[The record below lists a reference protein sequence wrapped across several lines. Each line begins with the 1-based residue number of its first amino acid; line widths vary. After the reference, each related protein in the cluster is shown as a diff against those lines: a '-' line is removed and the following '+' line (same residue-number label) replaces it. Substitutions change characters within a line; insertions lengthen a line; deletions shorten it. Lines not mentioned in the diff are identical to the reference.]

1 VNKALPLKRNRSE
14 SLWQQAV
21 KIIPAGTQT
30 FSKGPGQYV
39 NGVAPKYIQR
49 AQGGHVWDVDGNE
62 FIDYGMALGP
72 IILGYAHPRVS
83 QAIIEQLQDG
93 ITYTLMHPREVEL
106 SELLVELIP
115 CAEMVRFGK
124 NGSDATAGT
133 VRLARAYTRRDKI
146 ACCGYHGWQDWYIG
160 STSRNLG
167 VPKAVR
173 ELTLQFQYNNIDSL
187 KTIFDQNPDE
197 VAAVILE
204 PVNFYEPRDGFLEA
218 VKELTHRHGALLIFD
233 EIITGFRMALG
244 GAQEYFG
251 VVPDLA
257 AFGKAMGNGMPISAI
272 VGKAEIMRLFEEAF
286 FSFTF
291 GGEVLSLAASL
302 ATIREL
308 QERNAL
314 SHIWNIGQSLRDG
327 YNDIVAEIGLQDITQ
342 CIGYPC
348 WPELIFTGPDGRPW
362 SHAQSLFQQE
372 IVKRGILTRPGMFV
386 CYAHSVEDLRTTL
399 TVFCEAL
406 EVLREA
412 VQVGSI
418 VDQLEGEVIEPVIRS
433 TMQVAPR

>member
-1 VNKALPLKRNRSE
+1 MNKALPLKKDRSE

-21 KIIPAGTQT
+21 DIIPAGTQT

-49 AQGGHVWDVDGNE
+49 AEGSHVWDVDGNE

-72 IILGYAHPRVS
+72 IILGYAYPRVN
-83 QAIIEQLQDG
+83 QAIIKQLEDG
-93 ITYTLMHPREVEL
+93 ITYTLMHPLEVEL
-106 SELLVELIP
+106 SRLLVELVP

-124 NGSDATAGT
+124 NGSDATAGAI
-133 VRLARAYTRRDKI
+133 RLARAYTRRDKI

-167 VPKAVR
+167 VPKAVC

-187 KTIFDQNPDE
+187 KVIFDQNPDE
-197 VAAVILE
+197 IAAVILE

-218 VKELTHRHGALLIFD
+218 VKELTQRHGALLIFD

-251 VVPDLA
+251 VVPHLA

-286 FSFTF
+286 FSFTL
-291 GGEVLSLAASL
+291 GGEALSLAASI
-302 ATIREL
+302 ATIKEL
-308 QERNAL
+308 QETNALNHIWRMGKILLDGYNAL
-314 SHIWNIGQSLRDG
+314 SEEL
-327 YNDIVAEIGLQDITQ
+327 GLTHVTK

-348 WPELIFTGPDGRPW
+348 WPEVIFNDLRVTSGRVF
-362 SHAQSLFQQE
+362 QSLVQQE

-386 CYAHSVEDLRTTL
+386 CYAHTSEDINITL
-399 TVFCEAL
+399 CAYKEAL

-412 VQVGSI
+412 VDAGNAE
-418 VDQLEGEVIEPVIRS
+418 DLLEGEIIEPVIRS
-433 TMQVAPR
+433 TVLVAPR